1 MTKYPPRLT
10 PAQLVH
16 HLTQY
21 RETGNVHYRNLV
33 VLSSMRLI
41 RFMVMH
47 SFCGYKALP
56 FEDKINEAT
65 IGFIKACD
73 IVALDGT
80 YTPKQCEY
88 YLMHGSRLY
97 LRNRCRTS
105 MRGIKNIV
113 HVEYEVD
120 QIDGSYDSY
129 VPLMRAELESMFKVL
144 TDRQRRV
151 MDTILHEPGMSQ
163 RQLAKKLQISQPG
176 FSKIY
181 VQSIQRLQQYS
192 TDGLLRG

>member
-16 HLTQY
+16 HLKQY
-21 RETGNVHYRNLV
+21 RETGNVRYRNLV
-33 VLSSMRLI
+33 VLSSLRLL
-41 RFMVMH
+41 RFMILH
-47 SFCGYKALP
+47 SFSGYRDLT
-56 FEDKINEAT
+56 FEDKMNEAV
-65 IGFIKACD
+65 IGFIKTCD
-73 IVALDGT
+73 SVALDDT

-88 YLMHGSRLY
+88 YLLQGARLY
-97 LRNRCRTS
+97 LRNRCRKSITS
-105 MRGIKNIV
+105 TRNVI
-113 HVEYEVD
+113 HLEYEVD
-120 QIDGSYDSY
+120 EVDDNYDSY

-144 TDRQRRV
+144 TDRQLRV
-151 MDTILHEPGMSQ
+151 MNTILREPDASQ

-181 VQSIQRLQQYS
+181 VQSIQRLQQYN